1 MRLISVYTEFDSL
14 GLDQFHHPILNVVIV
29 DFIKSGNSRDAPCKR
44 GLSLAPKMHL
54 LLVGLARGPQ
64 NRVIRVQVLSDAP
77 TPFEGCALSM
87 KDGSLRTCRERQN
100 YKCSY
105 SLMDKMSV
113 YGTEVGGSTPLAST
127 KSASNLITER
137 ETQLD

>member
-1 MRLISVYTEFDSL
+1 
-14 GLDQFHHPILNVVIV
+14 
-29 DFIKSGNSRDAPCKR
+29 
-44 GLSLAPKMHL
+44 MHL
-54 LLVGLARGPQ
+54 LLVGLARGLQ

-77 TPFEGCALSM
+77 I
-87 KDGSLRTCRERQN
+87 
-100 YKCSY
+100 CSY